1 MSKKKGRIDVV
12 GILSFGFFILLI
24 GILFVFIPGLSA
36 SISNFFTEINITSIS
51 SNNFTE
57 FPSNIHVPTPT
68 GYYPEFYKALFQFCI
83 IFGFFQIFALI
94 LRYIINDYL
103 HRKVGNFTDIMF
115 WFGAAYLIYIF
126 LNNQITWIVFL
137 GFLVILLGLKIVLSN
152 SINLIINLK
161 RNREENRL

>member
-1 MSKKKGRIDVV
+1 MSKKQNKIDLV

-36 SISNFFTEINITSIS
+36 SISNFFAELNITAIS

-57 FPSNIHVPTPT
+57 FPSNIYVPTPT
-68 GYYPEFYKALFQFCI
+68 GFYPEFYNALFQFCI

-94 LRYIINDYL
+94 LRYLINDYVN
-103 HRKVGNFTDIMF
+103 RKVGNFTDILF
-115 WFGAAYLIYIF
+115 WFGAAYLVYIF
-126 LNNQITWIVFL
+126 LNNQISWIVFL

-152 SINLIINLK
+152 SINLIINLRK
-161 RNREENRL
+161 NREENN